1 MSTLI
6 IILAVGII
14 AIALLSKSIET
25 LYFFALN
32 ITFASLKN
40 TLAPFLFFKSIL
52 VPIKTA
58 INMLME
64 IKTGA
69 IKIQTNQTFILNRDN
84 IGNQIEAIPLQVI
97 RKIVTSKQQLNNSI
111 NYIIIF
117 SSHKN
122 PIKI

>member
-1 MSTLI
+1 
-6 IILAVGII
+6 
-14 AIALLSKSIET
+14 
-25 LYFFALN
+25 
-32 ITFASLKN
+32 
-40 TLAPFLFFKSIL
+40 
-52 VPIKTA
+52 
-58 INMLME
+58 ME